1 MNNQPLFTI
10 IIPVVSINDY
20 VRETVSVVQALT
32 GPAWELF
39 VNTNLPEDNPW
50 SQDSRIHVIHSGRV
64 GPADKRD
71 QASRLAQGQYL
82 VFLDDDSYPNGDYL
96 EIAQMAVQETNADL
110 IGGPGITP
118 PTDTLMQKV
127 SGAVFSSKL
136 TGGNPERYLSMGASR
151 EIDDWPSVN
160 MIVRTS
166 TFLSV
171 NGFDSP
177 YWPGEDTFLC
187 NKLKRANARM
197 IYYPS
202 LIVWHHRRPGFV
214 RHLKQVGAYGL
225 HRGFFVKRYP
235 TNSLRIRYFI
245 PSLLVTLGSALAAA
259 ALVSQAILDFALL
272 SLATYFF
279 LILTSLSITSQR
291 HPWKVRLLAVP
302 YVVASHIVYGF
313 SFIRGLIL
321 IRELRSSLRDSVD
334 E

>member
-1 MNNQPLFTI
+1 MHNRPLFTI

-20 VRETVSVVQALT
+20 IRETVSVVQTLT
-32 GPAWELF
+32 GPEWELF

-82 VFLDDDSYPNGDYL
+82 IFLDDDSYPNGDYL
-96 EIAQMAVQETNADL
+96 EVAERAVQETKADL

-136 TGGNPERYLSMGASR
+136 TGGNPERYLSIGKTR

-166 TFLSV
+166 MFLSI

-187 NKLKRANARM
+187 SKLKSANAQM

-202 LIVWHHRRPGFV
+202 LVVWHHRRPGFV

-225 HRGFFVKRYP
+225 HRGYFAKRYP
-235 TNSLRIRYFI
+235 SNSLKLKYFMPSI
-245 PSLLVTLGSALAAA
+245 LTLLLITLPYVSLLLPQFQVWTGTFVAIYLGT
-259 ALVSQAILDFALL
+259 I
-272 SLATYFF
+272 SLAMLATVPQHGCLVAVLAIPFVVGTHMSYGMQF
-279 LILTSLSITSQR
+279 LRGLLFETSLSS
-291 HPWKVRLLAVP
+291 RL
-302 YVVASHIVYGF
+302 
-313 SFIRGLIL
+313 R
-321 IRELRSSLRDSVD
+321 R
-334 E
+334 

>member
-1 MNNQPLFTI
+1 
-10 IIPVVSINDY
+10 
-20 VRETVSVVQALT
+20 
-32 GPAWELF
+32 LF

-50 SQDSRIHVIHSGRV
+50 SQDSRIHMIHSGRV

-136 TGGNPERYLSMGASR
+136 TGGNPERYLSIGASR

-187 NKLKRANARM
+187 SKLKRANARM

-225 HRGFFVKRYP
+225 HRGYFAKRYP
-235 TNSLRIRYFI
+235 SNSLKLKYFM
-245 PSLLVTLGSALAAA
+245 PSILTLLLIALPFGSLIFPQLQVWIGIFVATYIGL
-259 ALVSQAILDFALL
+259 I
-272 SLATYFF
+272 SLAMLAVAPQQGWVVAVLAIPFVIGTHVSYGMQF
-279 LILTSLSITSQR
+279 LRGFLFETSLSS
-291 HPWKVRLLAVP
+291 K
-302 YVVASHIVYGF
+302 
-313 SFIRGLIL
+313 
-321 IRELRSSLRDSVD
+321 LRQ
-334 E
+334 